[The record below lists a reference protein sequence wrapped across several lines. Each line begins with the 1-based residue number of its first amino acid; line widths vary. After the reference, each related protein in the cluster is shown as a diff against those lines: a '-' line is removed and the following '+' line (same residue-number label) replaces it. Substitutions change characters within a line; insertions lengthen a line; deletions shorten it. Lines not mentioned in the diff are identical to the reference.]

1 MVCRH
6 TDWTDCSEYLP
17 SVKTNNN
24 SIAAAAVNNSAD
36 LGYRHLVRN
45 IVQETSWTQR
55 VFPTGKIIRYLI
67 VLIIVTC
74 DLCHILDIM
83 LQHTALLSNVQSGNN
98 PIICRPTWPEAW
110 WRRWFVLYY
119 SSSCLWR
126 KDSSRKDTGGGLKA
140 VRCTKWRHISMSR
153 SDSQNIASYNRE
165 TGRVTMRGM
174 DNMGLSKD
182 QWTQFSWN

>member
-17 SVKTNNN
+17 SVKTNN
-24 SIAAAAVNNSAD
+24 SSSSSQQQCWPWIPT
-36 LGYRHLVRN
+36 LGQKHC
-45 IVQETSWTQR
+45 QETSWTQR

-74 DLCHILDIM
+74 DLCHILDIT
-83 LQHTALLSNVQSGNN
+83 LQHTVIKCTIQKLSNNLQTNVTRGLVAAVICAVLF
-98 PIICRPTWPEAW
+98 IIL
-110 WRRWFVLYY
+110 FVAERFLQKRYRLVN
-119 SSSCLWR
+119 S
-126 KDSSRKDTGGGLKA
+126 